1 MAASPPSTAPAMPDP
16 SAASPT
22 TAAAPATAPA
32 IAPITVQAGLGS
44 NNATAD
50 ATGRSVIVLPIDP
63 GLTCLRG
70 LSPRRLRFEVEYG
83 LERGTSAN
91 SFLFAAGSTAAGQ
104 PVPPVLVHPPGAS
117 FAAPFLEALAALV
130 PAEAA
135 LKVVVGHVNPNRVAL
150 LRQLAERWPALM
162 LVASNAGARLLS
174 DLWNQQKPGSGA
186 GGSGVAGTGASGAG
200 VSSAADSIPS
210 GDAGSAPGAAS
221 SQATP
226 DLAGEAALPPLPPID
241 VVKQEVSRE
250 LAGGHRLT
258 LIPVPTPRWP
268 GGLVAFE
275 ERTGLLMSGKFFAA
289 HLCGEAFSEANLS
302 STEEDRRYYYDCL
315 MAPMARQVE
324 AVVDRLDELPIR
336 TIAPGHGPAIATSW
350 RSLLADYRRWG
361 ESQGRSGLTVTLL
374 YASAYGNTAAIAD
387 ALAQGVA
394 RSGVRVES
402 LNCEFAP
409 SEQLIAAIRA
419 GDALLIGSPTLGG
432 HAPTPIVSALGTVL
446 AEGDREKPVGVFGSF
461 GWSGEAIDLLENK
474 LRDGGFRFAF
484 EPIRVKFSPD
494 PATLRT
500 LEETGISLGRQLQT
514 EQRRSQRRSGGG
526 GLEESRSNPAVQALG
541 RLVGSLCVVTAR
553 KGEGEAA
560 LGGAMVASW
569 VSQAS
574 FNPPGF
580 TVAVARERAVESLL
594 HVGDRFALNVLAAG
608 RETGPMRQFLQPF
621 PPGANRFAGLELEAS
636 PGGQPLLPEALA
648 WLEARVTA
656 RMECGDHWILYA
668 QVSHG
673 GLLDPA
679 GTTAVHQRR
688 SGANY

>member
-1 MAASPPSTAPAMPDP
+1 MPDP
-16 SAASPT
+16 SAAAPT
-22 TAAAPATAPA
+22 TAPTT
-32 IAPITVQAGLGS
+32 APITLQAGLGS

-70 LSPRRLRFEVEYG
+70 LSPQRLRFEVEYG

-200 VSSAADSIPS
+200 VSSAADSNPS
-210 GDAGSAPGAAS
+210 GDAGSAPGPAS

-226 DLAGEAALPPLPPID
+226 ADLAGEAALPPLPPID

-324 AVVDRLDELPIR
+324 AVVDRLDALPIR

-636 PGGQPLLPEALA
+636 PGGQPILPEALA
-648 WLEARVTA
+648 WLEAQVTA

>member
-1 MAASPPSTAPAMPDP
+1 MTTSSLPAAAMPDP
-16 SAASPT
+16 SAA
-22 TAAAPATAPA
+22 AAPAATISVDAQA
-32 IAPITVQAGLGS
+32 DNAAASNSADRLVIT
-44 NNATAD
+44 
-50 ATGRSVIVLPIDP
+50 LPVDP

-83 LERGTSAN
+83 LERGTCVN
-91 SFLFAAGSTAAGQ
+91 SFLFDAGISASGEPT
-104 PVPPVLVHPPGAS
+104 PPVLVHPPGTS
-117 FAAPFLEALAALV
+117 FAAPYLDALVNLV
-130 PAEAA
+130 PADAP

-150 LRQLAERWPALM
+150 LRQMAQRWPALM
-162 LVASNAGARLLS
+162 LVASNPGSRLLHE
-174 DLWNQQKPGSGA
+174 LWNQQRPLPPGSA
-186 GGSGVAGTGASGAG
+186 HDPA
-200 VSSAADSIPS
+200 SAAEP
-210 GDAGSAPGAAS
+210 
-221 SQATP
+221 
-226 DLAGEAALPPLPPID
+226 LPPLPPID
-241 VVKQEVSRE
+241 VVKQEATRE

-258 LIPVPTPRWP
+258 LIPTPTPRWP
-268 GGLVAFE
+268 AMLMAFE
-275 ERTGLLMSGKFFAA
+275 ERTGLLMSGRFFAA
-289 HLCGEAFSEANLS
+289 HLCSEAFAEANRS

-324 AVVDRLDELPIR
+324 TVVDRLDELPFR

-361 ESQGRSGLTVTLL
+361 EGQGRSGLTVTLL

-387 ALAQGVA
+387 ALAQGVG

-500 LEETGISLGRQLQT
+500 LEETGIALGRQLQT

-541 RLVGSLCVVTAR
+541 RVVGSLCVVTAR
-553 KGEGEAA
+553 KGEGAAA

-636 PGGQPLLPEALA
+636 PGGQPLLPEAVA
-648 WLEARVTA
+648 WLEAQVTA

-673 GLLDPA
+673 GVLDPA

>member
-16 SAASPT
+16 SAAAPT
-22 TAAAPATAPA
+22 TA
-32 IAPITVQAGLGS
+32 PITATISVPAGPDS

-70 LSPRRLRFEVEYG
+70 LSPQRLRFEVEYG

-186 GGSGVAGTGASGAG
+186 GGSGVAGTGASGSG

-289 HLCGEAFSEANLS
+289 HLCGEAFAEANLS

-350 RSLLADYRRWG
+350 RSLLVDYRRWG

-500 LEETGISLGRQLQT
+500 LEETGIALGRQLQT

-636 PGGQPLLPEALA
+636 PGGQPILPEALA

>member
-1 MAASPPSTAPAMPDP
+1 M
-16 SAASPT
+16 
-22 TAAAPATAPA
+22 
-32 IAPITVQAGLGS
+32 
-44 NNATAD
+44 
-50 ATGRSVIVLPIDP
+50 IVLPIDP

-210 GDAGSAPGAAS
+210 GDAGSAPGPAS

-289 HLCGEAFSEANLS
+289 HLCGEAFAEANLS

-500 LEETGISLGRQLQT
+500 LEETGIALGRQLQT